1 MKKFSQF
8 IQEANNSL
16 SEFVDKNKNLAVF
29 NAKRVRLPSGG
40 SLVPDGHGGWKDS
53 KTGEYVADSELT
65 NSGVTKLKFFN
76 QSDKE
81 IIGKR
86 DRNQDRTKFSP
97 LVPPSHQVKEEISVV
112 FGRFNPPTLGHQRLF
127 DTLSEVAE
135 HNDYR
140 IYPSRSND
148 PKKNPLDPATKI
160 SVMRE
165 MYPDHSDKIVDDNNI
180 RNILDVL
187 KNLCEEGYSKV
198 NIVVGSDRQ
207 NEFEKLTNQYNNDLY
222 FFEEINVVSAGDR
235 DPDSDD
241 VEGISAS
248 KLRKFV
254 IEGNYQEFSKGIPCT
269 FNSTKSQKL
278 YKVLRQSMN
287 IEEGYELWEVS
298 PKCDIK
304 NLRENYLAEKIYKI
318 GEWVENLNTGLVG
331 KIIRRGTN
339 YLICVSEDNVMFK
352 PWIRDV
358 VEVFV
363 KEVPDKNLKKLV
375 KKAVNRQDMNIDG
388 FVDKGD
394 KSVGPYGAFIPQS
407 KNVPANFKIKEWT
420 DKSGVPANQ
429 REVGTDALRKYVM
442 SLTDTKQINN
452 FDVKKF
458 INKYKVKRT

>member
-16 SEFVDKNKNLAVF
+16 FEFVDKNKNLAVF

-40 SLVPDGHGGWKDS
+40 RLIPDGHGGYHDS

-65 NSGVTKLKFFN
+65 NGGTTKLKFFN
-76 QSDKE
+76 QNQK
-81 IIGKR
+81 IGKR
-86 DRNQDRTKFSP
+86 DPDQNRSKFSR

-127 DTLSEVAE
+127 DTLSEIAE
-135 HNDYR
+135 NDNYR

-148 PKKNPLDPATKI
+148 PKKNPLDPSTKI
-160 SVMRE
+160 SVMCE
-165 MYPDHSDKIVDDNNI
+165 MYPEHSDKIVNDDSI

-187 KNLCEEGYSKV
+187 KNLHVEGYKKV

-222 FFEEINVVSAGDR
+222 FFEEINVVSAGER
-235 DPDSDD
+235 DSDSDD

-254 IEGNYQEFSKGIPCT
+254 LEGNYQEFAQCIPNT
-269 FNSTKSQKL
+269 LSSTQSQKL
-278 YKVLRQSMN
+278 YKILRQSMN
-287 IEEGYELWEVS
+287 IDEGYEVWEVA

-304 NLRENYLAEKIYKI
+304 NLRENYLAEKIYQI
-318 GEWVENLNTGLVG
+318 DQWVENLNTGLIG

-339 YLICVSEDNVMFK
+339 YLICVTEDNVMFK

-358 VEVFV
+358 VEWT
-363 KEVPDKNLKKLV
+363 
-375 KKAVNRQDMNIDG
+375 NR
-388 FVDKGD
+388 
-394 KSVGPYGAFIPQS
+394 
-407 KNVPANFKIKEWT
+407 
-420 DKSGVPANQ
+420 SGVPANQ
-429 REVGTDALRKYVM
+429 REVGTDSFRRYTM
-442 SLTDTKQINN
+442 SMSNTKRIDN
-452 FDVKKF
+452 FNVKKF